1 MWKDDICFG
10 QSVGKKFNVDGSARK
25 FTGNTMICLLD
36 HDSEVFLR
44 TVKER
49 DLISTAFPRTVFSSL
64 PDESL
69 HMTAIEG
76 VCDSVRKDGYWT
88 SLLPLDA
95 PLAEVDDLFEEK
107 WRGVPAFPS
116 VNMRFDDLW
125 IESGICI
132 GLYPDTYS
140 DDVLIRDW
148 RDSVSEIM
156 GLRFPGHD
164 RYRFHISLGYGI
176 SMPGEKEMAAL
187 EVFKNEFDM
196 ECRKE
201 GFTFTVPPAAMTY
214 FDSMLFFS
222 KVRIPRA

>member
-10 QSVGKKFNVDGSARK
+10 QSVGKKFNADGSARK

-36 HDSEVFLR
+36 HSSEVFLR

-49 DLISTAFPRTVFSSL
+49 DLIATALPRTVFSSL

-76 VCDSVRKDGYWT
+76 VCDSVREKEYWT

-95 PLAEVDDLFEEK
+95 PLKEVDDLFEEK
-107 WRGVPAFPS
+107 WKEVPSFPD
-116 VNMRFDDLW
+116 VKMRFDNLW
-125 IESGICI
+125 ISSGICI
-132 GLYPDTYS
+132 GLYPDTYE

-148 RDSVSEIM
+148 RDTVSSIM

-176 SMPGEKEMAAL
+176 SMPNEREMQLL
-187 EVFKNEFDM
+187 ESFKNEFD
-196 ECRKE
+196 EKCRKD
-201 GFTFTVPPAAMTY
+201 GFTFTVPSASMTY

-222 KVRIPRA
+222 KVRIPRD